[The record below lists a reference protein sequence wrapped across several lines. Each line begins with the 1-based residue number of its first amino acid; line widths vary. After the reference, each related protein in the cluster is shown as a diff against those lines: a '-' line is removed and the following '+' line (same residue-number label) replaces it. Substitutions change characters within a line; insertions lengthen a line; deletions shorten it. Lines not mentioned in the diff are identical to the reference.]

1 MWKKPE
7 LIVWQLQLEL
17 LMEYTKENHIWN
29 LNF

>member
-29 LNF
+29 LNC